1 MSLAK
6 IARYTTTP
14 ARVAA
19 PAQAYSKTCPAE
31 PPATPTTPQTSSGG
45 AAGCFQMPIY
55 APVPI
60 GAPDGNGV
68 YHQFTYELTG
78 YTTVCYG

>member
-14 ARVAA
+14 VRVAA
-19 PAQAYSKTCPAE
+19 PAQTYSKTCPGA
-31 PPATPTTPQTSSGG
+31 PPATPTPVPPTSGG
-45 AAGCFQMPIY
+45 AAGCFQV
-55 APVPI
+55 PVYTQVPV

-78 YTTVCYG
+78 YTTVCY

>member
-19 PAQAYSKTCPAE
+19 PAQAYSKTCPA
-31 PPATPTTPQTSSGG
+31 PAPATPPPPTSSGG
-45 AAGCFQMPIY
+45 AAGCFQVPIY
-55 APVPI
+55 AQVPV
-60 GAPDGNGV
+60 GVPDGNGV
-68 YHQFTYELTG
+68 YHLFTYELTG
-78 YTTVCYG
+78 YTTVCY